1 MLLPLCAFAQGGER
15 IYFRAGSPE
24 VDVSFRD
31 NGAALASFVAGVDR
45 AMREQ
50 GTVVESVTI
59 ETSASPEGDPAANER
74 LAMERARSLHDY
86 LLTVLPLSSSQ
97 VKAFSRGVDW
107 EGMVKAVRASDVHWK
122 EQVMDAVL
130 DNGVLSGA
138 SYEAQ
143 KRCLARLK
151 AIDGGRAWAWLME
164 EVFTDLRTG
173 AGTLNCVVVRGGS
186 VRDTLVIIHEYEGP
200 DAEWYLNEAARRA
213 SEAAT
218 AYVLNAIEKR
228 PEKKRNDEF
237 WKEPLFLVRTNLL
250 VPFGNVGVEMPL
262 GNRISIAADYYYP
275 FIWRSWMNALYPAQ
289 STCLQFM
296 LFSLE
301 PRFWFGVSHTA
312 KDEYRKYR
320 LKGHSLGL
328 LLQGGYYDFE
338 RDWVGVQGEFGAIG
352 LGYMYALPLGK
363 GGAQIEFEIGGGV
376 AYTGWRGYQVHE
388 EGGRLIGNWDDD
400 KRWMA
405 VPMKAGIN
413 IAVPITAK
421 KK

>member
-218 AYVLNAIEKR
+218 RNVLDALD
-228 PEKKRNDEF
+228 KKPTKKHNDEY
-237 WKEPLFLVRTNLL
+237 WRQPVVALRSNLL
-250 VPFGNVGVEMPL
+250 FPAMNIGVELPL
-262 GNRISIAADYYYP
+262 SNRWSVSADLYSP
-275 FIWRSWMNALYPAQ
+275 WIWRQWMNAVFMPQ
-289 STCLQFM
+289 KHCLELM
-296 LFSLE
+296 SLSIE
-301 PRFWFGVSHTA
+301 PRYWFGPAH
-312 KDEYRKYR
+312 KERDEYRKYR
-320 LKGHSLGL
+320 LTGHSLGL
-328 LLQGGYYDFE
+328 VLQAGYYDLE
-338 RDWVGVQGEFGAIG
+338 HSWKGVQGEYGAVG
-352 LGYMYALPLGK
+352 LGYMYALPLGR
-363 GGAQIEFEIGGGV
+363 GGVHLEFEVAAGV
-376 AYTGWRGYQVHE
+376 VYTAWRGYDVHE
-388 EGGRLIGNWDDD
+388 VGGKLIGNWEDDG
-400 KRWMA
+400 RFVA
-405 VPMKAGIN
+405 APLKAGVDIV
-413 IAVPITAK
+413 IPIFNK
-421 KK
+421 DR